1 MHKDLIILNGPR
13 LSILAFVRAI
23 TLKGYHTCTRINGPS
38 TSDNIVALVDLVQK
52 EVSYYKK
59 DWYDYWH
66 KPTPGKAKKIEIFFL
81 PRHWMKCLV
90 RCKVFYDH
98 YMIRKGHLQNCEARF
113 YSLFQY
119 SISND
124 IVSLRYNTKCK
135 DSDTVQ
141 EEWYAISFYKFITH
155 FVPIRETRYKWN
167 IANGNY

>member
-13 LSILAFVRAI
+13 SSILAFVRAI
-23 TLKGYHTCTRINGPS
+23 TLKGYHTCTRIDGPS

-90 RCKVFYDH
+90 KCNVFYDY
-98 YMIRKGHLQNCEARF
+98 YMIRKGHLQNHEARF
-113 YSLFQY
+113 YTF
-119 SISND
+119 SNCE
-124 IVSLRYNTKCK
+124 KEF
-135 DSDTVQ
+135 DTVRLVYKRKT
-141 EEWYAISFYKFITH
+141 EYIYSSGLVINFNKFITH
-155 FVPIRETRYKWN
+155 FVPIKETRYKWN